1 MNVAVINLKDILKY
15 IIFILLTLFIVVK
28 LLNINNTK
36 ENNISEIE
44 SNLQISI
51 ENIEK
56 RNLLK
61 NIDTILP
68 IIKTSFKNDESNEEK
83 KQMELLV
90 LSQELNII
98 SNIKLAKNNNKNED
112 YKENES
118 SFYTEIANETQEEN
132 LELAQTGVITQVIE
146 ENNITPS
153 YTNNYE
159 SIKIKNQTEYDLSEI
174 IKNASY
180 EFKNTKKI
188 AIYHTHT
195 TESYS
200 QSEKY
205 KYAMTG
211 DFRTTDL
218 NYTVSR
224 VGDELE
230 KQLTEYGYQVVHDKT
245 YHDYPS
251 YNGSYGRSLTTLQN
265 ILKENPDVEVA
276 IDLHRDAVGSNG
288 TYGPRVKIGDEYCA
302 QLMFVIGTDGSGLLH
317 PNWRQNLQYAM
328 KVQQKAN
335 ELYPGLFRPINLRTS
350 RFNQHLTTATTI
362 IEVGAT
368 GNTLDECISSMK
380 YLAKVLSQVVM

>member
-1 MNVAVINLKDILKY
+1 MNVTVINIKEIFKYLFLIILS
-15 IIFILLTLFIVVK
+15 LFIFVN
-28 LLNINNTK
+28 LLNINNTRKK
-36 ENNISEIE
+36 EINNLQ
-44 SNLQISI
+44 SNLYISL
-51 ENIEK
+51 ENIEEK
-56 RNLLK
+56 NLIR
-61 NIDTILP
+61 NIDTIIPLV
-68 IIKTSFKNDESNEEK
+68 KTSFKNDESNDEK
-83 KQMELLV
+83 QQMELRV
-90 LSQELNII
+90 LSKELNII
-98 SNIKLAKNNNKNED
+98 NNINLAKNNKKNEKN
-112 YKENES
+112 KEDQS
-118 SFYTEIANETQEEN
+118 SVYNEIANDPQEEII
-132 LELAQTGVITQVIE
+132 ELAQTGVTTQVID

-159 SIKIKNQTEYDLSEI
+159 SIKIKNQTDYELSEI

-218 NYTVSR
+218 NYTVAK
-224 VGDELE
+224 VGDELD
-230 KQLTEYGYQVVHDKT
+230 KQLTQYGYQIVHDKT

-380 YLAKVLSQVVM
+380 YLAKVLSEVVM

>member
-1 MNVAVINLKDILKY
+1 MNVTVINIKEIFKYLFLIILS
-15 IIFILLTLFIVVK
+15 LFIFVN
-28 LLNINNTK
+28 LLNINNTRKK
-36 ENNISEIE
+36 EINNLQ
-44 SNLQISI
+44 SNLYISL
-51 ENIEK
+51 ENIEEK
-56 RNLLK
+56 NLIR
-61 NIDTILP
+61 NIDTIIPLV
-68 IIKTSFKNDESNEEK
+68 KTSFKNDESNDEK
-83 KQMELLV
+83 QQMELRV
-90 LSQELNII
+90 LSKELNII
-98 SNIKLAKNNNKNED
+98 NIINLAKNNKKNEKN
-112 YKENES
+112 KEDQS
-118 SFYTEIANETQEEN
+118 SVYNEIANDPQEEII
-132 LELAQTGVITQVIE
+132 ELAQTGVTTQVID

-159 SIKIKNQTEYDLSEI
+159 SIKIKNQTDYELSEI

-218 NYTVSR
+218 NYTVAK
-224 VGDELE
+224 VGDELD
-230 KQLTEYGYQVVHDKT
+230 KQLTQYGYQIVHDKT

-317 PNWRQNLQYAM
+317 PKWKQNLQYAM

-380 YLAKVLSQVVM
+380 YLAKVLSEVVM

>member
-1 MNVAVINLKDILKY
+1 MNVTVINIKEIFKYLFFIILS
-15 IIFILLTLFIVVK
+15 LFIFVN
-28 LLNINNTK
+28 LLNINNTRKK
-36 ENNISEIE
+36 EINNLQ
-44 SNLQISI
+44 SNLYISL
-51 ENIEK
+51 ENIEEK
-56 RNLLK
+56 NLIR
-61 NIDTILP
+61 NIDTIIPLV
-68 IIKTSFKNDESNEEK
+68 KTSFKNDESNDEK
-83 KQMELLV
+83 QQMELRV
-90 LSQELNII
+90 LSKELNII
-98 SNIKLAKNNNKNED
+98 NNINLAKNNKKNEKN
-112 YKENES
+112 KEDQS
-118 SFYTEIANETQEEN
+118 SVYNEIANDPQEESIA
-132 LELAQTGVITQVIE
+132 LAQTGVTTQVID

-218 NYTVSR
+218 NYTVAR
-224 VGDELE
+224 VGDELD
-230 KQLTEYGYQVVHDKT
+230 KQLTQYRYQIVHDKT

-317 PNWRQNLQYAM
+317 PNWRQNLQFAM

-380 YLAKVLSQVVM
+380 YLAKVLSEVVM

>member
-1 MNVAVINLKDILKY
+1 MNIIN
-15 IIFILLTLFIVVK
+15 
-28 LLNINNTK
+28 NIN
-36 ENNISEIE
+36 
-44 SNLQISI
+44 
-51 ENIEK
+51 
-56 RNLLK
+56 
-61 NIDTILP
+61 
-68 IIKTSFKNDESNEEK
+68 
-83 KQMELLV
+83 
-90 LSQELNII
+90 
-98 SNIKLAKNNNKNED
+98 LAKNNKKNEKN
-112 YKENES
+112 KEDQS
-118 SFYTEIANETQEEN
+118 SVYNEIANDPQEESI
-132 LELAQTGVITQVIE
+132 ELAQTGVTTQVID

-218 NYTVSR
+218 NYTVAR
-224 VGDELE
+224 VGDELD
-230 KQLTEYGYQVVHDKT
+230 KQLTQYGYQIVHDKT

-317 PNWRQNLQYAM
+317 PKWKQNLQFAM

-380 YLAKVLSQVVM
+380 YLAKVLSEVVM

>member
-1 MNVAVINLKDILKY
+1 MNVTVINIKEIFKYLFLIILS
-15 IIFILLTLFIVVK
+15 LFIFVN
-28 LLNINNTK
+28 LLNINNTRKK
-36 ENNISEIE
+36 EINNLQ
-44 SNLQISI
+44 SNLYISL
-51 ENIEK
+51 ENIEEK
-56 RNLLK
+56 NLIR
-61 NIDTILP
+61 NIDTIIPLV
-68 IIKTSFKNDESNEEK
+68 KTSFKNDESNDEK
-83 KQMELLV
+83 QQMELRV
-90 LSQELNII
+90 LSKELNII
-98 SNIKLAKNNNKNED
+98 NNINLAKNNKKNEKN
-112 YKENES
+112 KEDQS
-118 SFYTEIANETQEEN
+118 SVYNEIANDPQEESIA
-132 LELAQTGVITQVIE
+132 LAQTGVTTQVID

-218 NYTVSR
+218 NYTVAR
-224 VGDELE
+224 VGDELD
-230 KQLTEYGYQVVHDKT
+230 KQLTQYRYQIVHDKT

-317 PNWRQNLQYAM
+317 PNWRQNLQFAM

-380 YLAKVLSQVVM
+380 YLAKVLSEVVM

>member
-1 MNVAVINLKDILKY
+1 MNVTVINIKEIFKYLFLIILS
-15 IIFILLTLFIVVK
+15 LFIFVN
-28 LLNINNTK
+28 LLNINNTRK
-36 ENNISEIE
+36 KDINNLQ
-44 SNLQISI
+44 SNLYISL
-51 ENIEK
+51 ENIEEK
-56 RNLLK
+56 NLIR
-61 NIDTILP
+61 NIDTIIPLV
-68 IIKTSFKNDESNEEK
+68 KTSFKNDESNDEK
-83 KQMELLV
+83 QQMELRV
-90 LSQELNII
+90 LSKELNII
-98 SNIKLAKNNNKNED
+98 NNINLAKNNKKNEKN
-112 YKENES
+112 KEDQS
-118 SFYTEIANETQEEN
+118 SVYNEIANDPQEESIA
-132 LELAQTGVITQVIE
+132 LAQTGVTTQVID

-218 NYTVSR
+218 NYTVAR
-224 VGDELE
+224 VGDELD
-230 KQLTEYGYQVVHDKT
+230 KQLTQYGYQIVHDKT

-317 PNWRQNLQYAM
+317 PNWRQNLQFAM

-380 YLAKVLSQVVM
+380 YLAKVLSEVVM

>member
-44 SNLQISI
+44 SNLQISL

-98 SNIKLAKNNNKNED
+98 SNIKLAKNNNRNED

-118 SFYTEIANETQEEN
+118 SFYAEIANETQEEN

-159 SIKIKNQTEYDLSEI
+159 SIKIKNQTDYDLSEI

>member
-1 MNVAVINLKDILKY
+1 MNVTVINIKEIFKYLFLIILS
-15 IIFILLTLFIVVK
+15 LFIFVN
-28 LLNINNTK
+28 LLNINNTRKK
-36 ENNISEIE
+36 EINNLQ
-44 SNLQISI
+44 SNLYISL
-51 ENIEK
+51 ENIEEK
-56 RNLLK
+56 NLIR
-61 NIDTILP
+61 NIDTIIPLV
-68 IIKTSFKNDESNEEK
+68 KTSFKNDESNDEK
-83 KQMELLV
+83 QQMELRV
-90 LSQELNII
+90 LSKELNII
-98 SNIKLAKNNNKNED
+98 NNIKLAKNKKNNENNRED
-112 YKENES
+112 QS
-118 SFYTEIANETQEEN
+118 SVYNEIANDPQEEII
-132 LELAQTGVITQVIE
+132 ELAQTGVTTQVID

-159 SIKIKNQTEYDLSEI
+159 SIKIKNQTDYDLSEI

-218 NYTVSR
+218 NYTVAR
-224 VGDELE
+224 VGDELD
-230 KQLTEYGYQVVHDKT
+230 KQLTQYGYQIVHDKT

-317 PNWRQNLQYAM
+317 PKWKQNLQYAM

>member
-1 MNVAVINLKDILKY
+1 MNVTVINIKEIFKYLFLIILS
-15 IIFILLTLFIVVK
+15 LFIFVN
-28 LLNINNTK
+28 LLNINNTRKK
-36 ENNISEIE
+36 EINNLQ
-44 SNLQISI
+44 SNLYISL
-51 ENIEK
+51 ENIEEK
-56 RNLLK
+56 NLIR
-61 NIDTILP
+61 NIDTIIPLV
-68 IIKTSFKNDESNEEK
+68 KTSFKNDESNDEK
-83 KQMELLV
+83 QQMELRV
-90 LSQELNII
+90 LSKELNII
-98 SNIKLAKNNNKNED
+98 NNIKLAKNKKNNENNRED
-112 YKENES
+112 QS
-118 SFYTEIANETQEEN
+118 SVYNEIANDPQEEII
-132 LELAQTGVITQVIE
+132 ELAQTGVTTQVID

-159 SIKIKNQTEYDLSEI
+159 SIKIKNQTDYDLSEI

-218 NYTVSR
+218 NYTVAK
-224 VGDELE
+224 VGDELD
-230 KQLTEYGYQVVHDKT
+230 KQLTQYGYQIVHDKT

-317 PNWRQNLQYAM
+317 PKWKQNLQYAM